1 MRILQLFFTFTL
13 LSSYLVFSQD
23 IPKNKKQIMVTGDE
37 MVHNASMSD
46 NVQLI
51 LVNVKITHGCVIMY
65 CDSAYQYNDS
75 NRVEAYN
82 NIHII
87 QNDSIHLYGDYL
99 EYEGNTKLVK
109 VRKNVRLVKKE
120 TVLTTNYLDY
130 NRNDNIAYYYNGGEI
145 IDGGNTLTSQTGY
158 FYTNINE
165 VFFKDSV
172 VAENEKYTI
181 FSDTLMYN
189 TITKV
194 TGILGPT
201 FIVGEDNLIYSE
213 DGYYD
218 TLKDIANLRKNSY
231 VEGKSTLLKGD
242 TIFYDRESGFGE
254 VYGNMELVD
263 TTNNIIIRGN
273 YGYYNEITK
282 KAFAIKK
289 ATLVQIYKKDTLF
302 LHADTLRLDP
312 VQDTITNTESKLIR
326 AFHHV
331 KFFRTDIQGR
341 CDSMVYDFRDS
352 INIFYHDP
360 VIWAMGNQMT
370 AQVIKLFTR
379 NKTLYKTELE
389 NGAFIIAPD
398 DTLFFNQLKG
408 KNMVGHIKDNNLYKI
423 DVEGNAQTIYYPKD
437 NGFVIGANKA
447 ESSDMTIYLNQG
459 KIKDLI
465 MRKTPKGVLKPPI
478 FLTEEE
484 SLLAG
489 FRWLEEYR
497 PKSKTD
503 IYIKDE
509 LPKNEKITNIYEGFQ
524 IEDINTVAPSKSK
537 K

>member
-1 MRILQLFFTFTL
+1 MKILQIFFTFIL
-13 LSSYLVFSQD
+13 LSSQPVFSQD
-23 IPKNKKQIMVTGDE
+23 NLNNKKQIMVIGDE
-37 MVHNASMSD
+37 MIHDASMD
-46 NVQLI
+46 DDVQLI
-51 LVNVKITHGCVIMY
+51 TGSVKITHGNVLMY
-65 CDSAYQYNDS
+65 CDSAYKYNDS
-75 NRVEAYN
+75 NRIEAYN
-82 NIHII
+82 NIHVI

-99 EYEGNTKLVK
+99 EYEGNTRLVK
-109 VRKNVRLVKKE
+109 VRKNVSLVKKE
-120 TVLTTNYLDY
+120 MVLTTDYLDY
-130 NRNDNIAYYYNGGEI
+130 NRNDNIAYYFNGGKI
-145 IDGGNTLTSQTGY
+145 IDGGNTLTSKLGY
-158 FYTNINE
+158 FYTDINE

-189 TITKV
+189 TVTKV

-201 FIVGEDNLIYSE
+201 FIVSEDNLIYSE

-218 TLKDIANLRKNSY
+218 TSNDIANLRKNSY
-231 VEGKSTLLKGD
+231 VEGKNTLLKGD
-242 TIFYDRESGFGE
+242 TIFYDRKSGFGE
-254 VYGNMELVD
+254 VFGSMELVD
-263 TTNNIIIRGN
+263 TANNIIIRGN

-289 ATLVQIYKKDTLF
+289 ATLVQIYKGDTLF

-312 VQDTITNTESKLIR
+312 VQDTITNKESKLIR

-352 INIFYHDP
+352 INIFYHEP
-360 VIWAMGNQMT
+360 VLWATGNQMT
-370 AQVIKLFTR
+370 AQVIKLYTR
-379 NKTLYKTELE
+379 NKTIYKAELK

-408 KNMVGHIKDNNLYKI
+408 KDMVGYIKDNNLYKI
-423 DVEGNAQTIYYPKD
+423 DVEGNAQTIYYPRD

-447 ESSDMTIYLNQG
+447 ESSDMTIYLNYG
-459 KIKDLI
+459 KIKDII
-465 MRKTPKGVLKPPI
+465 MYNTPKGTLKPPI

-484 SLLAG
+484 SSLEG

-503 IYIKDE
+503 IYIKKE
-509 LPKNEKITNIYEGFQ
+509 LPKNEKVTNIYEGFQ
-524 IEDINTVAPSKSK
+524 IEDIKTIAPSKIK